1 MSQIKRKL
9 TPKKQ
14 LFADEYLIDLNATQA
29 AIRAGYSEKTAHSQG
44 PRLLEDVEVA
54 EAIRLAQAARTEQVK
69 IDAGY
74 VLSRLGEI
82 DQMDALDIL
91 ADDGTVKP
99 IREWPKVWR
108 QMISGL
114 DVMEIA
120 HGDENKRLAVVKKI
134 KWPDKIKNL
143 ELIGRHV
150 GVQAFKD
157 RVEHSG
163 SVKGLADRM
172 RRRKRTA

>member
-1 MSQIKRKL
+1 MKL
-9 TPKKQ
+9 PPKQ
-14 LFADEYLIDLNATQA
+14 ARFAEEYVRDLNGTQA
-29 AIRAGYSEKTAHSQG
+29 ATRAGYSQRTAN
-44 PRLLEDVEVA
+44 E
-54 EAIRLAQAARTEQVK
+54 QAARLLANVSVQQYVRKLLEERSQQVK
-69 IDAGY
+69 IDAAY

-91 ADDGTVKP
+91 ADDGSVKP
-99 IREWPKVWR
+99 IAEWPRIWR

-120 HGDENKRLAVVKKI
+120 QGDEEARIAVVKKI

-163 SVKGLADRM
+163 SIKGMAERM
-172 RRRKRTA
+172 RRRRKTEA

>member
-1 MSQIKRKL
+1 MKLPPKQVRFAEEYIK
-9 TPKKQ
+9 
-14 LFADEYLIDLNATQA
+14 DLNGTQA
-29 AIRAGYSEKTAHSQG
+29 ATRAGYSQRTAN
-44 PRLLEDVEVA
+44 E
-54 EAIRLAQAARTEQVK
+54 QAARLLANVSVQQYVRKLLEERSQEVK
-69 IDAGY
+69 IDAAY
-74 VLSRLGEI
+74 VLTRLGEI

-91 ADDGTVKP
+91 ADDGSVKP
-99 IREWPKVWR
+99 IADWPKIWR

-120 HGDENKRLAVVKKI
+120 QGDEETRIAVVKKI
-134 KWPDKIKNL
+134 KWPDKIRNL

-163 SVKGLADRM
+163 SIKGMAERM
-172 RRRKRTA
+172 RRRRKTEA

>member
-1 MSQIKRKL
+1 MKL
-9 TPKKQ
+9 NAMQ
-14 LFADEYLIDLNATQA
+14 ARFVEEYLVSLNATQA
-29 AIRAGYSEKTAHSQG
+29 AINAGYSERTANQQAS
-44 PRLLEDVEVA
+44 RLLANVKVQAVLE
-54 EAIRLAQAARTEQVK
+54 EAMSKRSEQVK
-69 IDAGY
+69 VDAEY

-82 DQMDALDIL
+82 DQMDAADIL
-91 ADDGTVKP
+91 NDDGSVKA
-99 IREWPKVWR
+99 IHDWPKIWR

-120 HGDENKRLAVVKKI
+120 QGDEETRIAVVKKI
-134 KWPDKIKNL
+134 KWPDKVKNL

-163 SVKGLADRM
+163 SIKGMADRM
-172 RRRKRTA
+172 RRRRKN

>member
-1 MSQIKRKL
+1 MKLPPKQVRFAEEYIK
-9 TPKKQ
+9 
-14 LFADEYLIDLNATQA
+14 DLNGTQA
-29 AIRAGYSEKTAHSQG
+29 ATRAGYSQRTAN
-44 PRLLEDVEVA
+44 E
-54 EAIRLAQAARTEQVK
+54 QAARLLANVSVQQYVRKLLEERSQEVK
-69 IDAGY
+69 IDAAY
-74 VLSRLGEI
+74 VLTRLGEI

-91 ADDGTVKP
+91 ADDGSVKP
-99 IREWPKVWR
+99 IADWPKIWR

-120 HGDENKRLAVVKKI
+120 QGDQEARIAVVKKI
-134 KWPDKIKNL
+134 KWPDKIRNL

-163 SVKGLADRM
+163 SIKGMADRM
-172 RRRKRTA
+172 RRRRKTEA

>member
-1 MSQIKRKL
+1 MKL
-9 TPKKQ
+9 NAMQ
-14 LFADEYLIDLNATQA
+14 ARFVEEYLVSLNATQA
-29 AIRAGYSEKTAHSQG
+29 AINAGYSERTANQQAS
-44 PRLLEDVEVA
+44 RLLANVKVRAILE
-54 EAIRLAQAARTEQVK
+54 EAMNKRSEQVK
-69 IDAGY
+69 VDAEY

-82 DQMDALDIL
+82 DQMDAADIL
-91 ADDGTVKP
+91 NDDGSVKA
-99 IREWPKVWR
+99 IHDWPKIWR

-120 HGDENKRLAVVKKI
+120 QGDEETRIAVVKKI
-134 KWPDKIKNL
+134 KWPDKVKNL

-163 SVKGLADRM
+163 SIKGMADRM
-172 RRRKRTA
+172 RRRRKN

>member
-1 MSQIKRKL
+1 MKLPPKQVRFAEEYIK
-9 TPKKQ
+9 
-14 LFADEYLIDLNATQA
+14 DLNGTQA
-29 AIRAGYSEKTAHSQG
+29 ATRAGYSQRTAN
-44 PRLLEDVEVA
+44 E
-54 EAIRLAQAARTEQVK
+54 QAARLLANVSIQQYVRKLLEERSQEVK
-69 IDAGY
+69 IDAAY
-74 VLSRLGEI
+74 VLTRLGEI

-91 ADDGTVKP
+91 ADDGSVKP
-99 IREWPKVWR
+99 IADWPRIWR

-120 HGDENKRLAVVKKI
+120 QGDEETRIAVVKKI
-134 KWPDKIKNL
+134 KWPDKIRNL

-163 SVKGLADRM
+163 SIKGVAERM
-172 RRRKRTA
+172 RRRRKTEA

>member
-1 MSQIKRKL
+1 MM
-9 TPKKQ
+9 TPKKRR
-14 LFADEYLIDLNATQA
+14 FVEEYLKDLNATQA
-29 AIRAGYSEKTAHSQG
+29 AKRAGYSERTARSQG
-44 PRLLEDVEVA
+44 ERLLTDVDVQA
-54 EAIRLAQAARTEQVK
+54 AIQAAIRERSTQAKV
-69 IDAGY
+69 DAAY

-91 ADDGTVKP
+91 AEDGTVKP
-99 IREWPKVWR
+99 IAEWPKIWR

-114 DVMEIA
+114 DVMEVA
-120 HGDENKRLAVVKKI
+120 QGDEDKRMAVVKKI
-134 KWPDKIKNL
+134 KWPDKVKNL

-163 SVKGLADRM
+163 SIKGMAERM
-172 RRRKRTA
+172 RRRGRGQE

>member
-1 MSQIKRKL
+1 MKL
-9 TPKKQ
+9 TKKQ
-14 LFADEYLIDLNATQA
+14 ARFAEEYIKDLNGTQA
-29 AIRAGYSEKTAHSQG
+29 AIRAGYSPRTAN
-44 PRLLEDVEVA
+44 E
-54 EAIRLAQAARTEQVK
+54 QAARMLAKDSIQEYVRSLMAARAKAVQV
-69 IDAGY
+69 DAAY

-91 ADDGTVKP
+91 AEDGTVKP
-99 IREWPKVWR
+99 IAEWPKIWR

-114 DVMEIA
+114 DVMEVA
-120 HGDENKRLAVVKKI
+120 QGDEDKRMAVVKKI
-134 KWPDKIKNL
+134 KWPDKVKNL

-163 SVKGLADRM
+163 SIKGMAERM
-172 RRRKRTA
+172 RRRGRAQE

>member
-1 MSQIKRKL
+1 MKL
-9 TPKKQ
+9 NAMQTR
-14 LFADEYLIDLNATQA
+14 FVEEYLVSLNATQA
-29 AIRAGYSEKTAHSQG
+29 AINAGYSERTANQQAS
-44 PRLLEDVEVA
+44 RLLANVKVRAILE
-54 EAIRLAQAARTEQVK
+54 EAMNKRSEQVK
-69 IDAGY
+69 VDAEY

-82 DQMDALDIL
+82 DQMDAADIL
-91 ADDGTVKP
+91 NDDGSVKA
-99 IREWPKVWR
+99 IHDWPKIWR

-120 HGDENKRLAVVKKI
+120 QGDEETRIAVVKKI
-134 KWPDKIKNL
+134 KWPDKVKNL

-163 SVKGLADRM
+163 SIKGMADRM
-172 RRRKRTA
+172 RRRRKN

>member
-1 MSQIKRKL
+1 MKLPPKQVRFAEEYIK
-9 TPKKQ
+9 
-14 LFADEYLIDLNATQA
+14 DLNGTQA
-29 AIRAGYSEKTAHSQG
+29 ATRAGYSQRTAN
-44 PRLLEDVEVA
+44 E
-54 EAIRLAQAARTEQVK
+54 QAARLLANVSVQQYVRKLLEERSQEVK
-69 IDAGY
+69 IDAAY
-74 VLSRLGEI
+74 VLTRLGEI

-91 ADDGTVKP
+91 SDDGSVKP
-99 IREWPKVWR
+99 IADWPKIWR

-120 HGDENKRLAVVKKI
+120 QGDEETRIAVVKKI
-134 KWPDKIKNL
+134 KWPDKIRNL

-163 SVKGLADRM
+163 SIKGMAERM
-172 RRRKRTA
+172 RRRRKTEA

>member
-1 MSQIKRKL
+1 MKL
-9 TPKKQ
+9 PPKQ
-14 LFADEYLIDLNATQA
+14 ARFAEEYVKDLNGTQA
-29 AIRAGYSEKTAHSQG
+29 ATRAGYSQRTAN
-44 PRLLEDVEVA
+44 E
-54 EAIRLAQAARTEQVK
+54 QAARLLANVSVQQYVRKLLEERSQEVK
-69 IDAGY
+69 IDAAY
-74 VLSRLGEI
+74 VLTRLGEI

-91 ADDGTVKP
+91 ADDGSVKP
-99 IREWPKVWR
+99 IADWPKIWR

-120 HGDENKRLAVVKKI
+120 QGDEEARIAVVKKI
-134 KWPDKIKNL
+134 KWPDKIRNL

-163 SVKGLADRM
+163 SIKGMAERM
-172 RRRKRTA
+172 RRRRKTKA

>member
-1 MSQIKRKL
+1 MKL
-9 TPKKQ
+9 PPKQ
-14 LFADEYLIDLNATQA
+14 ARFAEEYVRDLNGTQA
-29 AIRAGYSEKTAHSQG
+29 ATRAGYSQRTAN
-44 PRLLEDVEVA
+44 E
-54 EAIRLAQAARTEQVK
+54 QAARLLANVSVQQYVRKLLEERSQQVK
-69 IDAGY
+69 IDAAY
-74 VLSRLGEI
+74 VLTRLGEI

-91 ADDGTVKP
+91 ADDGSVKP
-99 IREWPKVWR
+99 IAEWPKIWR

-120 HGDENKRLAVVKKI
+120 QGDEEARIAVVKKI
-134 KWPDKIKNL
+134 KWPDKIRNL

-163 SVKGLADRM
+163 SIKGMAERM
-172 RRRKRTA
+172 RRRRKTEA

>member
-1 MSQIKRKL
+1 MKLPPKQVRFAEEYIK
-9 TPKKQ
+9 
-14 LFADEYLIDLNATQA
+14 DLNGTQA
-29 AIRAGYSEKTAHSQG
+29 ATRAGYSQRTAN
-44 PRLLEDVEVA
+44 E
-54 EAIRLAQAARTEQVK
+54 QAARLLANVSVQQYVRKLLEERSQEVK
-69 IDAGY
+69 IDAAY
-74 VLSRLGEI
+74 VLTRLGEI

-91 ADDGTVKP
+91 ADDGSVKP
-99 IREWPKVWR
+99 IADWPKIWR

-120 HGDENKRLAVVKKI
+120 QGDEEARIAVVKKI
-134 KWPDKIKNL
+134 KWPDKIRNL

-163 SVKGLADRM
+163 SIKGMADRM
-172 RRRKRTA
+172 RRRRKTEA

>member
-1 MSQIKRKL
+1 MKL
-9 TPKKQ
+9 SAKQ
-14 LFADEYLIDLNATQA
+14 TRFVEEYLVSLNATQS
-29 AIRAGYSEKTAHSQG
+29 AIRAGYSKRTADQQG
-44 PRLLEDVEVA
+44 SRLLVNVKVKAALEDAMGKRSEKVKVDA
-54 EAIRLAQAARTEQVK
+54 E
-69 IDAGY
+69 Y
-74 VLSRLGEI
+74 VLTRLGEI

-91 ADDGTVKP
+91 ADDGSVKP
-99 IREWPKVWR
+99 IAEWPKIWR

-120 HGDENKRLAVVKKI
+120 QGDEETRIAVVKKI
-134 KWPDKIKNL
+134 KWPDKIRNL

-163 SVKGLADRM
+163 SIKGMAERM
-172 RRRKRTA
+172 RRRRKTEA